1 MRIFIVNTNA
11 IINYHNKVYVYIHV
25 PSIRSIY
32 ARISDHP
39 SILPILSSYTC
50 LINYPVLARLITA
63 ARSKLW
69 FRWSGQGE
77 FAGRFRCNW
86 SKMFLSIHFIKMR
99 VRELYD
105 LLVYIDRKLI
115 FDWEKWRI
123 LLICIS
129 NFRSACNFK

>member
-25 PSIRSIY
+25 WSIRSIY

-69 FRWSGQGE
+69 SRRSGKGE
-77 FAGRFRCNW
+77 FVARFRYNW
-86 SKMFLSIHFIKMR
+86 SKMFLYIHFIKMHI
-99 VRELYD
+99 RESYD
-105 LLVYIDRKLI
+105 LSIYWWKEAN
-115 FDWEKWRI
+115 FDWEKRKI
-123 LLICIS
+123 LFICIS
-129 NFRSACNFK
+129 NFRSAY